1 MHNLLSDSSTAVRD
15 PLSSDN
21 EAPTSDT
28 GNIAEFTDTDSSTV
42 CLPSNDSKG
51 NSANESNANNS
62 DSIDSD
68 TDVSDELSGSAI
80 NTSDGTPNISSRDS
94 SSAGSMHSDA
104 SDFENR
110 NESMKNVALM
120 LLNCLKKHNLTSS
133 ACSDV
138 LKTVRQ
144 VLPADVRNNP
154 LLHYSKVLSFTPSS
168 SYTVVNYCSKYEYI
182 FLKDNGQIL
191 RCETQDCGGIVKS
204 FMMADVK
211 EVLKSILKSPGKNIH
226 VIFSLRDLKGHVSIC
241 HHFSY
246 DSKNFV
252 VVLFGVGVVV
262 RRQLGSRITL
272 LLLFGSISNLNTM
285 IPYVKYSLGLIWV
298 I

>member
-1 MHNLLSDSSTAVRD
+1 M
-15 PLSSDN
+15 
-21 EAPTSDT
+21 
-28 GNIAEFTDTDSSTV
+28 

-51 NSANESNANNS
+51 NSANESNTNNS

-94 SSAGSMHSDA
+94 SSADSMNSDA

-110 NESMKNVALM
+110 NENMKNGALM
-120 LLNCLKKHNLTSS
+120 LLNCFKKHNLTSS

-168 SYTVVNYCSKYEYI
+168 SYTVVNYCSKCEYI
-182 FLKDNGQIL
+182 FPKDNGQIL
-191 RCETQDCGGIVKS
+191 QCETQDCGGIIKS

-211 EVLKSILKSPGKNIH
+211 EVLKSLLKSPGKNIY
-226 VIFSLRDLKGHVSIC
+226 VIFSSSDLKGHVSIC
-241 HHFSY
+241 HHFSF
-246 DSKNFV
+246 DSKTFV
-252 VVLFGVGVVV
+252 VVLCYGHVGVGVVV
-262 RRQLGSRITL
+262 RRQLGSRSITL
-272 LLLFGSISNLNTM
+272 VLLFGPISNFNTM
-285 IPYVKYSLGLIWV
+285 IPYLKYSLGLIWV